1 MIFKKQLTKIFPL
14 IIIVGGLL
22 AYNFMNAQWIGPGL
36 NPPDDNVPAPLNIGG
51 AYQAK
56 IGDLGA
62 IRMRAGAYCN
72 AAGTICTT
80 ADKLGGG
87 GGGSTITIG
96 GRCFQPAAA
105 VSCFWNWS
113 GDGNDT
119 AMYITYDL
127 TTPQSACQGNHNTF
141 LSYKIILAQCESSYT
156 YTYAWTT
163 SSWGFCQAYPYCN
176 PQGTQS
182 RTVSCRRSDGMTVAD
197 SFCTGTKP
205 ATSQSCAAYV
215 GTSC

>member
-1 MIFKKQLTKIFPL
+1 
-14 IIIVGGLL
+14 
-22 AYNFMNAQWIGPGL
+22 
-36 NPPDDNVPAPLNIGG
+36 
-51 AYQAK
+51 
-56 IGDLGA
+56 
-62 IRMRAGAYCN
+62 MRAGAYCN

-80 ADKLGGG
+80 SDKLGGG
-87 GGGSTITIG
+87 GGDTITIK

-119 AMYITYDL
+119 AMFITYNL
-127 TTPQSACQGNHNTF
+127 TSPQSACQGNHNNF
-141 LSYKIILAQCESSYT
+141 QSYKIILAQCESSYT

-163 SSWGFCQAYPYCN
+163 SSWGSCQAYPYCE
-176 PQGTQS
+176 PVGTQS
-182 RTVSCRRSDGMTVAD
+182 RAVSCRRSDGMTVAD

-215 GTSC
+215 GTSCK